1 MAPRPAPAL
10 PAIGLHGPPGLI
22 PGRPCEDRTTACR
35 QQTPPRAARTKA
47 LTIVALQALLAASC
61 ASDEPRPL
69 RLWHAYRDAELEALV
84 AIVEAHRAAGGAPVE
99 LLQVAHESFGSK
111 LTAAIP
117 LGDGPDLFIDSHER
131 IGDYRLRNLIGPA
144 DAVITDD
151 RAFVANALAAVRQ
164 DGITWGVPLAQKSV
178 ALYVNLDLV
187 ESDWARLDLEGIAEI
202 KGLPADVY
210 PLAYEVKGAYGHMP
224 LLLGLG
230 GRMLT
235 DDQQYGFVGPAAE
248 SSLALAKQL
257 VDQGAVPG
265 DADGALVQELFK
277 SGKAAFAI
285 SGPWLAAGIAGSDI
299 RYSVAPLPTLRSNGK
314 PMRPPLTVESV
325 MLTPAG
331 AANPDAIALA
341 RHLADATSADLR
353 QRSTGSLSARSDVQL
368 PANDPVL
375 AGFAAQAPTA
385 IPMPATPA
393 MRSAWEPTDRAI
405 RKVLRGHATPAEACA
420 EAKSRFDDVY
430 RKPPPPASPT
440 PALIILGVL
449 LLLAAIHLVQRA
461 RDPATRQYVRRSL
474 PAYRYVVHSVIAV
487 GLLVIVPLVLGAA
500 TSLYA
505 GRPDSG
511 YYVGLHNFVEILT
524 ARGGPLL
531 ASGSFYFVLLV
542 TVLWTLANVAF
553 HLGIGLAL
561 GLVLSRPTLRLRALY
576 RVLLILPWAVPSYVT
591 ALAWKG
597 MFNKQF
603 GAITALIHGLNDT
616 FGTDL
621 AAIDWFA
628 DFSTS
633 FAANLATNVWLG
645 FPFMMVV
652 TLGALTAVPADVLEA
667 AEVDGASRWQRLTR
681 VTLPI
686 IRPALAPAVT
696 LGAIWTF
703 NMFNVVFLVSGGDPD
718 GTTDILVSEAYRW
731 AFTRE
736 AQYGY
741 AAAYAVLIFLLLF
754 YGTRIPTYL
763 RRLGGR
769 R

>member
-1 MAPRPAPAL
+1 MSPRSSPARPARR
-10 PAIGLHGPPGLI
+10 GLLATGPHGLAGLI
-22 PGRPCEDRTTACR
+22 G
-35 QQTPPRAARTKA
+35 AAF
-47 LTIVALQALLAASC
+47 ALLLPSVAGA
-61 ASDEPRPL
+61 DEPL
-69 RLWHAYRDAELEALV
+69 RLWHAYRDAELDALV
-84 AIVEAHRAAGGAPVE
+84 TTIEAHRATGGAPVE

-131 IGDYRLRNLIGPA
+131 IGDYRLRGLLGPA
-144 DAVITDD
+144 DPAIDRDD
-151 RAFVANALAAVRQ
+151 VFVANALAAVRQ
-164 DGITWGVPLAQKSV
+164 DGTTWGVPLALKCV
-178 ALYVNLDLV
+178 ALYVNHDLV
-187 ESDWARLDLEGIAEI
+187 RGDWRSLDLEGIAAI
-202 KGLPADVY
+202 DDLPAGVY

-224 LLLGLG
+224 LLLGFG

-235 DDQQYGFVGPAAE
+235 EDQQFGFIGPEAE
-248 SSLALAKQL
+248 ASLALAKQL
-257 VDQGAVPG
+257 VDSGAVPG

-277 SGKAAFAI
+277 SGRAAFAI
-285 SGPWLAAGIAGSDI
+285 SGPWLAAGIAGAGVN
-299 RYSVAPLPTLRSNGK
+299 YSVAPLPLLRASGQ

-325 MLTPAG
+325 MLTPDG
-331 AANPDAIALA
+331 ANKPEAVALA
-341 RHLADATSADLR
+341 RHLADVAAADLR
-353 QRSTGSLSARSDVQL
+353 QRTTGALTARRDVPL
-368 PANDPVL
+368 PPGDAVL
-375 AGFAAQAPTA
+375 AGFAAQAPAA

-393 MRSAWEPTDRAI
+393 MRSAWEPVDRAI
-405 RKVLRGHATPAEACA
+405 RKVLRGHASPAEACEEA
-420 EAKSRFDDVY
+420 EFRFNDV
-430 RKPPPPASPT
+430 RRPPPPPASPT
-440 PALIILGVL
+440 PAIIVVGL
-449 LLLAAIHLVQRA
+449 LLLLGAARLVQRV
-461 RDPATRQYVRRSL
+461 RDPATRLHIRRSL

-487 GLLVIVPLVLGAA
+487 GLLVIIPLVLGAA

-511 YYVGLHNFVEILT
+511 YYVGLHNFIEILT

-531 ASGSFYFVLLV
+531 ISGSFYFVLLV
-542 TVLWTLANVAF
+542 TILWTAANVTL

-603 GAITALIHGLNDT
+603 GAITGLIHGINDV
-616 FGTDL
+616 FGADIKT
-621 AAIDWFA
+621 IEWFSN
-628 DFSTS
+628 FSTA

-667 AEVDGASRWQRLTR
+667 AEVDGASRWQRLRR

-741 AAAYAVLIFLLLF
+741 AAAYAVLIFLLLLF
-754 YGTRIPTYL
+754 GTRIPAYL
-763 RRLGGR
+763 RLLWR
-769 R
+769 RP